1 MLLHIYFYCRTNWI
15 LNSLV
20 KAMPYCLHNGS
31 QNLRKLLQKMR
42 IVTFSWHSVDI
53 KALLVNVDA
62 DEQFQYNLP
71 AGGLRK
77 TTTRY
82 TNRCILLPLNY
93 QNFTSSGR
101 PSVPGWR
108 HSAVLSAELC
118 LPLIRSCPP
127 VQSHIIILHLHM
139 WENNYCYSW
148 IKHVTKWRRANLFH
162 HKQQFSLCQH
172 VWYPDCPWSLL
183 HWEQMSIH
191 CHRIDKCS
199 IDPIASIMIVIYHKQ
214 QPRTLQ
220 NNATGWEQYIKN
232 SRNHEQ
238 LKLLII

>member
-1 MLLHIYFYCRTNWI
+1 MTYTVSSGA
-15 LNSLV
+15 LNST
-20 KAMPYCLHNGS
+20 P
-31 QNLRKLLQKMR
+31 
-42 IVTFSWHSVDI
+42 TPT
-53 KALLVNVDA
+53 A

-93 QNFTSSGR
+93 QNFTSLGR

-199 IDPIASIMIVIYHKQ
+199 IDPIASIMIVIYQTAAKNITKQ
-214 QPRTLQ
+214 FNRMGTIHQ
-220 NNATGWEQYIKN
+220 KF
-232 SRNHEQ
+232 
-238 LKLLII
+238 